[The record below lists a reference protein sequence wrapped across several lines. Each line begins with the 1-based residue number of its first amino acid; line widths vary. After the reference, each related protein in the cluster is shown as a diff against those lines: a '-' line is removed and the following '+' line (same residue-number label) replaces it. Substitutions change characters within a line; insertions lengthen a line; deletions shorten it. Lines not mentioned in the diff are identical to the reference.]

1 MIRILDKNTADK
13 IAAGEVVDRPVSTVK
28 ELVENS
34 IDAGASSVIVE
45 IKNGGKT
52 YIRVT
57 DDGSGIDSSE
67 VEKAF
72 MRHATSKIINA
83 DDLDHIETLGFR
95 GEALASIAAVSR
107 VELITKTK
115 EEKAGTKLEIA
126 GGRVTGKTGIG
137 CADGTTVVVRD
148 LFYNTPARLKFMK
161 SDAAESGLITD
172 LVQHIALCFPSL
184 KVRMINNGN
193 ILFSTQGRGDRLNT
207 IMTLTSRKTAESL
220 IPVSAGSEDISV
232 EGYVSGPGESRPSRR
247 GQIFFVNGRSVKS
260 KVIEK
265 AVNSAYKERLFE
277 GRHPIA
283 YIFLTI
289 KPSLVDVNVHPN
301 KREVKFHNDKSVEQF
316 ISSAV
321 ADALTEK
328 SAVPE
333 LRPRETAH
341 EKQKSMRTNV
351 SGGGKHSFSSKN
363 TAPASSAGEDFG
375 FDEQVDI
382 KNILSTFKKEA
393 ETAREDVETFR
404 SDRESRPE
412 SEGPF
417 DFRELDY
424 RGVIFG
430 TYILATDDD
439 YLYFLDQHAA
449 HERVNFEKLK
459 DQFERTEKHKQQ
471 IMIPITVS
479 AGFREENWI
488 GPLSE
493 MGFDIEEF
501 GPDTYAVRSIPLF
514 MDISEA
520 ELFVN
525 DYIDSISDDTD
536 FESRDVVLSIASKAC
551 KASVKAHDTLKEE
564 EIQGLINDLAACENP
579 YSCPHGRP
587 TFIRIGKYDIERRFK
602 RK

>member
-13 IAAGEVVDRPVSTVK
+13 IAAGEVVDRPVSIVK

-115 EEKAGTKLEIA
+115 EEKAGTKLEIS
-126 GGRVTGKTGIG
+126 GGLVTGKTGIG

-220 IPVSAGSEDISV
+220 IPVSAESEDISV
-232 EGYVSGPGESRPSRR
+232 EGYVSGPGESRATRR

-265 AVNSAYKERLFE
+265 AVSSAYKERLFE
-277 GRHPIA
+277 GRHPVA
-283 YIFLTI
+283 YIFLSI

-301 KREVKFHNDKSVEQF
+301 KREVKFHDDRSVEQF
-316 ISSAV
+316 ISNAV
-321 ADALTEK
+321 AEALAEK

-333 LRPRETAH
+333 LRPRERAVA
-341 EKQKSMRTNV
+341 EPKSSNAGASEGRK
-351 SGGGKHSFSSKN
+351 SPFSSKN
-363 TAPASSAGEDFG
+363 TASASSPDGDFG
-375 FDEQVDI
+375 FEEQVDI

-404 SDRESRPE
+404 SYRESRPE

-449 HERVNFEKLK
+449 HERVNFEKLRN
-459 DQFERTEKHKQQ
+459 QFNSAEKHKQQ
-471 IMIPITVS
+471 IMIPLTVS

-501 GPDTYAVRSIPLF
+501 GPDTYAVRAIPLF

-520 ELFVN
+520 EIFVN
-525 DYIDSISDDTD
+525 DYLDSISDDTD

-551 KASVKAHDTLKEE
+551 RASVKAHDTLKDE
-564 EIQGLINDLAACENP
+564 EIRGLINDLAACDNP